1 MANETKVVK
10 ELGWDH
16 LSLNQKGYKGA
27 VQAYQSTGGSKV
39 AICFNMHE
47 AFVVADDDGLF
58 GVSDLEHGVIKH
70 KDIDIDST
78 GEIVGAVVIAWE
90 EEGEVEYNEE
100 KLTELGINDFSV
112 KESLKTRLIAL
123 AALDKMIEM
132 QM

>member
-10 ELGWDH
+10 DLGWDH

-27 VQAYQSTGGSKV
+27 IQAYQSTNGKKISL
-39 AICFNMHE
+39 CFNMHE
-47 AFVVADDDGLF
+47 AFIVSDDEGLF
-58 GVSDLEHGVIKH
+58 GTADLEQGVIKN

-78 GEIVGAVVIAWE
+78 GEIVGAVVVAWE
-90 EEGEVEYNEE
+90 EEGEVEYSEE

-112 KESLKTRLIAL
+112 KESLKARLIAL

-132 QM
+132 PM